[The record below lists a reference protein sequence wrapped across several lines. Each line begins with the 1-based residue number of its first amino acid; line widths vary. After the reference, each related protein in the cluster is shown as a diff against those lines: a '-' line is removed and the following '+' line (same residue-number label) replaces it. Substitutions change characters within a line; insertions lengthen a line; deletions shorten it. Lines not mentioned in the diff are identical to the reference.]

1 MSKDIDP
8 NKALDAFKVY
18 FLINMLQQLNVK
30 RTYQLIHSQEPDIP
44 DTM

>member
-18 FLINMLQQLNVK
+18 LNMLQQLNVK
-30 RTYQLIHSQEPDIP
+30 KTYQLTHSQGPDIP